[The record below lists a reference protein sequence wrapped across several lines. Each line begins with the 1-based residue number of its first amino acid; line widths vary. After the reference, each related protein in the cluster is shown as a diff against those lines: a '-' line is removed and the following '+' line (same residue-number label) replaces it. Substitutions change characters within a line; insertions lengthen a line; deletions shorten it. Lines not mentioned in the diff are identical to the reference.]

1 MKRVCLS
8 FDFEECDLPR
18 ESGVEFPL
26 EEGMKVSSE
35 GAHAVLDILERHGVK
50 ATFFCT
56 LNFAERAPDVMK
68 RLVAGGHE
76 VAAHGV
82 DHFRQIPEDPFLSK
96 AGLERLYGVKVVGY
110 RQPRMF
116 PVDDAALAKAGY
128 RYNSSL
134 NPAFVPGRYMHLAT
148 PRTVF
153 EANGLVQVPA
163 SVTPWI
169 RFPLFWLALH
179 LLPEWLYRLLARWTL
194 RHDGYFM
201 TYFHPWEFSSLS
213 ERAAELKVPRLI
225 RMNLGRPM
233 VGRLDRLVVAL
244 KGDGVEFVTIR
255 ELAES
260 GRGRREGE
268 GEDVRRE
275 TGDVRG

>member
-1 MKRVCLS
+1 MNRVVSLS

-18 ESGVEFPL
+18 ESGVDFPI
-26 EEGMKVSSE
+26 EEGMKFSAE
-35 GAHAVLDILERHGVK
+35 GASAVLDVLERQGVR

-56 LNFAERAPDVMK
+56 LNFAERAPEIMK
-68 RLVAGGHE
+68 RIVAGGHE

-82 DHFRQIPEDPFLSK
+82 DHFHQIPEDPFRCK
-96 AGLERLYGVKVVGY
+96 EGLERLLPGVTVVGY

-134 NPAFVPGRYMHLAT
+134 NPAFIPGRYMHLDV
-148 PRTVF
+148 PRTRFVK
-153 EANGLVQVPA
+153 NGLLQIPA

-179 LLPEWLYRLLARWTL
+179 VLPQGMYDLLVRWTL
-194 RHDGYFM
+194 RHDGFFM

-225 RMNLGRPM
+225 RFNLGRPM
-233 VGRLDRLVVAL
+233 IGRLDKLISSL
-244 KGDGVEFVTIR
+244 KGAGAEFVP
-255 ELAES
+255 LQ
-260 GRGRREGE
+260 
-268 GEDVRRE
+268 E
-275 TGDVRG
+275 TLE

>member
-1 MKRVCLS
+1 MKKVCLS

-18 ESGVEFPL
+18 ESGVDFPI
-26 EEGMKVSSE
+26 EEGMKLSSE
-35 GAHAVLDILERHGVK
+35 GASAVLDILERQGVR

-56 LNFAERAPDVMK
+56 LNFAERAPDVM
-68 RLVAGGHE
+68 RRIIAGGHE

-82 DHFRQIPEDPFLSK
+82 DHFHPIPEDPILSK
-96 AGLERLYGVKVVGY
+96 EGLERLYGVSVVGY

-116 PVDDAALAKAGY
+116 AVDDAALKRNGF

-134 NPAFVPGRYMHLAT
+134 NPACIPGRYMHLDM

-153 EANGLVQVPA
+153 EKDGLKQVPA

-179 LLPEWLYRLLARWTL
+179 ILPEWVYRLLAKRVL
-194 RHDGYFM
+194 AHDGYFV

-213 ERAAELKVPRLI
+213 ERAAELKVPQLIRFNLGKPMIGRLERLI
-225 RMNLGRPM
+225 ES
-233 VGRLDRLVVAL
+233 L
-244 KGDGVEFVTIR
+244 K
-255 ELAES
+255 AP
-260 GRGRREGE
+260 
-268 GEDVRRE
+268 DVSFAPIQ
-275 TGDVRG
+275 DL

>member
-18 ESGVEFPL
+18 ESGVDFPI

-35 GAHAVLDILERHGVK
+35 GAHAVLDVLAKHDVK

-56 LNFAERAPDVMK
+56 LNFAERAPDVM
-68 RLVAGGHE
+68 RRIIDGGHE

-82 DHFRQIPEDPFLSK
+82 DHFHQVPEDPFLCK
-96 AGLERLYGVKVVGY
+96 DGLARLYGVKVTGY

-134 NPAFVPGRYMHLAT
+134 NPAFVPGRYMHLTT
-148 PRTVF
+148 PRTIF
-153 EANGLVQVPA
+153 EKDGILQVPA
-163 SVTPWI
+163 SVTPWT

-179 LLPEWLYRLLARWTL
+179 LLPEAFYRTL
-194 RHDGYFM
+194 VRRTLNHDGYFV

-213 ERAAELKVPRLI
+213 ARAAELKVPRLV
-225 RMNLGRPM
+225 RCNLGSPM
-233 VGRLDRLVVAL
+233 IGRLDRLIAGL
-244 KGDGVEFVTIR
+244 KAPGVEFGTME
-255 ELAES
+255 ELVANWKEK
-260 GRGRREGE
+260 G
-268 GEDVRRE
+268 RE
-275 TGDVRG
+275 TGDARR

>member
-1 MKRVCLS
+1 MKRVVSLS

-18 ESGVEFPL
+18 ESGVDFSI
-26 EEGMKVSSE
+26 EEGMKLSVE
-35 GAHAVLDILERHGVK
+35 GASAVLDVLERQGVR

-56 LNFAERAPDVMK
+56 LNFAERAPEIMK
-68 RLVAGGHE
+68 RIVAGGHE

-82 DHFRQIPEDPFLSK
+82 DHFHQVPEDPFRCK
-96 AGLERLYGVKVVGY
+96 EGLERLLPGVTVVGY

-134 NPAFVPGRYMHLAT
+134 NPAFIPGRYMHLRT
-148 PRTVF
+148 PRTRFVK
-153 EANGLVQVPA
+153 NGLLQIPA
-163 SVTPWI
+163 SVTPYV

-179 LLPEWLYRLLARWTL
+179 VLPQGLYDLLVKWTL
-194 RHDGYFM
+194 RHDGFFM

-225 RMNLGRPM
+225 RFNLGKPM
-233 VGRLDRLVVAL
+233 VSRLERLISVLKASGAEFRPIVATL
-244 KGDGVEFVTIR
+244 
-255 ELAES
+255 
-260 GRGRREGE
+260 GE
-268 GEDVRRE
+268 A
-275 TGDVRG
+275 

>member
-1 MKRVCLS
+1 MKKVCLS

-18 ESGVEFPL
+18 ESGVDFPI

-35 GAHAVLDILERHGVK
+35 GAHAVLDVLERQGVK

-68 RLVAGGHE
+68 RIVDGGHE

-82 DHFRQIPEDPFLSK
+82 DHFHQVPEDPFLCK
-96 AGLERLYGVKVVGY
+96 EGLERLYGVTVVGY

-134 NPAFVPGRYMHLAT
+134 NPAFVPGRYMHLTT
-148 PRTVF
+148 PRTIF
-153 EANGLVQVPA
+153 AKGGLTQVPA

-179 LLPEWLYRLLARWTL
+179 LLPEGLYHALVRRTL
-194 RHDGYFM
+194 RHDGYFV

-213 ERAAELKVPRLI
+213 ERAVELKVPRLV
-225 RMNLGRPM
+225 RVNLGKPM
-233 VGRLDRLVVAL
+233 IGRLERLVVEL
-244 KGDGVEFVTIR
+244 KRFGAEFAAIR
-255 ELAES
+255 ELV
-260 GRGRREGE
+260 
-268 GEDVRRE
+268 D
-275 TGDVRG
+275 D

>member
-1 MKRVCLS
+1 MNRIVSLS

-18 ESGVEFPL
+18 ESGVDFPI
-26 EEGMKVSSE
+26 EEGMKLSIE
-35 GAHAVLDILERHGVK
+35 GASAVLDVLERQGVR

-56 LNFAERAPDVMK
+56 LNFAERAPEIMK
-68 RLVAGGHE
+68 RIVAGGHE

-82 DHFRQIPEDPFLSK
+82 DHFHQVPEDPFRCK
-96 AGLERLYGVKVVGY
+96 EGLERLLPGVTVVGY

-134 NPAFVPGRYMHLAT
+134 NPAFIPGRYMHLRT
-148 PRTVF
+148 PRTRFVK
-153 EANGLVQVPA
+153 NGLLQIPA
-163 SVTPWI
+163 SVTPYV

-179 LLPEWLYRLLARWTL
+179 VLPQGLYDLLAKWTL
-194 RHDGYFM
+194 RHDGFFM

-225 RMNLGRPM
+225 RFNLGKPM
-233 VGRLDRLVVAL
+233 VSRLERLISVLKASGAEFRPIVVTL
-244 KGDGVEFVTIR
+244 
-255 ELAES
+255 
-260 GRGRREGE
+260 GE
-268 GEDVRRE
+268 A
-275 TGDVRG
+275 

>member
-1 MKRVCLS
+1 MKRRVICLS

-18 ESGVEFPL
+18 ESGVDFPL
-26 EEGMKVSSE
+26 EDGMRVSSE
-35 GAHAVLDILERHGVK
+35 GANAVLDILEREGVK

-56 LNFAERAPDVMK
+56 LNFAERAPEVMK
-68 RLVAGGHE
+68 RIIAGGHE

-82 DHFRQIPEDPFLSK
+82 DHFRQTAEDPFRCK
-96 AGLERLYGVKVVGY
+96 EGLERLYGVKVTGY

-116 PVDDAALAKAGY
+116 PVDDAALGAAGY
-128 RYNSSL
+128 LYNSSL
-134 NPAFVPGRYMHLAT
+134 NPAFIPGRYMHLTT
-148 PRTVF
+148 PRTIF
-153 EANGLVQVPA
+153 KKNGLQQVPA

-179 LLPEWLYRLLARWTL
+179 LLPEWLYRLLVKRTL
-194 RHDGYFM
+194 KHDGYFV

-233 VGRLDRLVVAL
+233 IGRLGRLIASL
-244 KGDGVEFVTIR
+244 KASDVEFIPIR
-255 ELAES
+255 ALLA
-260 GRGRREGE
+260 
-268 GEDVRRE
+268 
-275 TGDVRG
+275 

>member
-1 MKRVCLS
+1 MKKVCLS

-18 ESGVEFPL
+18 ESGVDFPI
-26 EEGMKVSSE
+26 EEGMKLSVE
-35 GAHAVLDILERHGVK
+35 GANAVLDVLERQGVK

-68 RLVAGGHE
+68 RIIAGGHE

-82 DHFRQIPEDPFLSK
+82 DHFHQVPEDPFLCK
-96 AGLERLYGVKVVGY
+96 EGLERLYGVKVVGY

-128 RYNSSL
+128 LYNSSL
-134 NPAFVPGRYMHLAT
+134 NPAFIPGRYMHLTT
-148 PRTVF
+148 PRTIF
-153 EANGLVQVPA
+153 EKNGLKQVPA

-179 LLPEWLYRLLARWTL
+179 LLPEWLYRAFVKRTL
-194 RHDGYFM
+194 GHDGSFV

-213 ERAAELKVPRLI
+213 ERAAELKVPRLV
-225 RMNLGRPM
+225 RVNLGRPM
-233 VGRLDRLVVAL
+233 IGRLDRLISSL
-244 KGDGVEFVTIR
+244 KSSDTDFITIQD
-255 ELAES
+255 LIAKI
-260 GRGRREGE
+260 
-268 GEDVRRE
+268 
-275 TGDVRG
+275 